1 MDPED
6 ALVETLERLD
16 EHTITE
22 ICKALGMD
30 TDCSVGRRA
39 EDLARHLCVTY
50 GEEEAVRKVVDIL
63 KQHGLHHEAYR
74 LSTSLM
80 PFDAACD
87 TKPRQKI

>member
-6 ALVETLERLD
+6 ALEETLEQLD

-22 ICKALGMD
+22 ICKALGMG
-30 TDCSVGRRA
+30 TDCSVGRSA
-39 EDLARHLCVTY
+39 KNLARHLCVTY
-50 GEEEAVRKVVDIL
+50 GEEEAVEKLVDIL
-63 KQHGLHHEAYR
+63 KQHGLRYEAYR